1 MNYYNKINMG
11 KEKYRIIYRNTY
23 YGDEEIDTAETKVE
37 AICLTGEYRKSF
49 RSNNVYFKRI

>member
-1 MNYYNKINMG
+1 MS

-37 AICLTGEYRKSF
+37 AICLAGEYRKAF
-49 RSNNVYFKRI
+49 RSGNVYFKRI